1 MKTLI
6 AAFALGTLAAGPV
19 FAQSYIPPQPDPT
32 FTVERPI
39 GNVWGHWLT
48 RTESCHLERKSHHG
62 VRFLTA
68 RAECLSYSP
77 IGSRG

>member
-6 AAFALGTLAAGPV
+6 AAFALVTLAAGPV

-48 RTESCHLERKSHHG
+48 RTESCQPRTEITSWCAFSHS
-62 VRFLTA
+62 A
-68 RAECLSYSP
+68 R
-77 IGSRG
+77 

>member
-6 AAFALGTLAAGPV
+6 AAFALLTLAAGPV
-19 FAQSYIPPQPDPT
+19 FAQSYETPRPDDGPA

-48 RTESCHLERKSHHG
+48 RPASCGLDLRTGLLSCH
-62 VRFLTA
+62 
-68 RAECLSYSP
+68 
-77 IGSRG
+77 